1 MKFFLKTNEL
11 NSKNMNEQK
20 DAQLKE
26 LQTRIKKLGVRNQE
40 KRLVTRSGLNLP
52 NLIKIQE

>member
-20 DAQLKE
+20 DAQLKK

>member
-11 NSKNMNEQK
+11 NSKNINEQK